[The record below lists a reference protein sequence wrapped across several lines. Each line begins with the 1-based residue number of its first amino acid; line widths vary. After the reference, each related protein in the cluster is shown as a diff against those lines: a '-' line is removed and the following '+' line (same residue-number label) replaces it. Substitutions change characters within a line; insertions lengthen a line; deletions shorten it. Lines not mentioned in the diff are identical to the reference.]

1 MLTNIPLGK
10 DYNYLPHWQHT
21 TDAMY
26 YGKLSVSLFFLFLFL
41 NESKRNECDPLYDA
55 SVV

>member
-21 TDAMY
+21 THAMY
-26 YGKLSVSLFFLFLFL
+26 YGKLSVSLFFFIPFP
-41 NESKRNECDPLYDA
+41 K
-55 SVV
+55 